1 MSSLAIGVQRRAPGS
16 KDNHI
21 AFSAKAAHTGK
32 VPRSP
37 RTVWFLIVPR
47 TGLLNIAGPWEV
59 FNHANDVLDGTAY
72 RTELF
77 GTQAP
82 TVATRHDLV
91 VAGVR
96 PLPRNPARL
105 PDIAIVSGAPR
116 RRPAAE
122 QQPVVAWVRRHQ
134 PRLPRLVSICTGAFL
149 LGAAGVLDGRRATTH
164 WMYLDDLRARFP
176 AARVVDE
183 GVFVEDRGV
192 WTSAG
197 ITAGIDL
204 ALALVEADHGRETAL
219 AVARRLV
226 LFRRRSGNQAQFSA
240 AVPAQEE
247 PPQLQDVSAFVRA
260 HLAEALP
267 VQRLARGVGMSPRSL
282 SRWCRAHLDESPA
295 ELVRRLRLEEARR
308 LLEDTSLSLK
318 EITARAGL
326 GDASTLWRVF
336 TQRLGVTPAAYRER
350 FAAA

>member
-1 MSSLAIGVQRRAPGS
+1 MHFRPAP
-16 KDNHI
+16 
-21 AFSAKAAHTGK
+21 HTL
-32 VPRSP
+32 VRVLRSP
-37 RTVWFLIVPR
+37 RTVWFLVVPR

-59 FNHANDVLDGTAY
+59 FNHANDVLGGAAY
-72 RTELF
+72 RTELYGPQA
-77 GTQAP
+77 GT
-82 TVATRHDLV
+82 VSTRHELLV
-91 VAGVR
+91 GGVR

-116 RRPAAE
+116 DRPAAE
-122 QQPVVAWVRRHQ
+122 QQAVVAWVRRHQ
-134 PRLPRLVSICTGAFL
+134 ARLPTLVSICTGAFL
-149 LGAAGVLDGRRATTH
+149 LGAAGALDGRRATTH
-164 WMYLDDLRARFP
+164 WMYLDELRARFP
-176 AARVVDE
+176 AACVVDE
-183 GVFVEDRGV
+183 GVFVQDRGV

-204 ALALVEADHGRETAL
+204 ALALVEADHGHDTAM

-226 LFRRRSGNQAQFSA
+226 LFLRRSGNQAQFSEA
-240 AVPAQEE
+240 PRLREE
-247 PPQLQDVSAFVRA
+247 APRLQDVSAFVRA

-282 SRWCRAHLDESPA
+282 SRWCREHLDESPA
-295 ELVRRLRLEEARR
+295 ELVRRLRVEEARR
-308 LLEDTSLSLK
+308 LLEETALPLK
-318 EITARAGL
+318 EITSRTGL